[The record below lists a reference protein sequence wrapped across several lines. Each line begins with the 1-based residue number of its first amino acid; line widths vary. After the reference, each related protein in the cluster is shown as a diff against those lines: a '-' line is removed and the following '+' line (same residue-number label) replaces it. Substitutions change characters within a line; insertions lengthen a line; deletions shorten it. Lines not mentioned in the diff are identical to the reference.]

1 MKEKLI
7 VCMVALLMLLG
18 CKSSQTADSESKTE
32 TKRFKEESFDPFFK
46 GLGTEPFWS
55 VAVDRNF
62 IVYTNVEGMKEIFP
76 VTGFT
81 GTGDKGPR
89 ILTSR
94 NAGYEIRLSVVKGKC
109 SDGMSDQVFDYE
121 VAVSLTGK
129 GPAIQQKG
137 CGNYQVTKGMEGKW
151 ELSFFKDKEI
161 PDNRFLKTPYV
172 EFGSE
177 GKHVSGNAS
186 CNGFNG
192 TVTLNDSTMQFSK
205 FAVTRMMCVHE
216 NMEQEFLSELS
227 KVTAY
232 EITAEGLNMYSGNT
246 LTMKFRKK

>member
-1 MKEKLI
+1 MKEKVI
-7 VCMVALLMLLG
+7 ICMLGVFMMLG
-18 CKSSQTADSESKTE
+18 CKSAKTADNELKKE
-32 TKRFKEESFDPFFK
+32 AKRFKEESFDPFFK
-46 GLGTEPFWS
+46 GLGTEPFWN
-55 VAVDRNF
+55 VAVDRDF

-76 VTGFT
+76 ISDFT
-81 GTGDKGPR
+81 ETSGKGPR

-94 NAGYEIRLSVVKGKC
+94 NTNYEIRLSVVKGNC
-109 SDGMSDQVFDYE
+109 SDGMSDQTFDYA

-129 GPAIQQKG
+129 GATIQQKG
-137 CGNYQVTKGMEGKW
+137 CGNYQVTKQMEGKW

-161 PDNRFLKTPYV
+161 PGNRFLKTPYV
-172 EFGSE
+172 EFGNE
-177 GKHVSGNAS
+177 GKHISGNAS

-192 TVTLNDSTMQFSK
+192 TVTLDDSMMQFSK

-216 NMEQEFLSELS
+216 NMEQEFLNELS

-232 EITAEGLNMYSGNT
+232 EITTQGLNMYSGNT